1 MSCTSDLQA
10 ARSCPSWWLADVEFR
25 ATLDESFLVLESSL
39 EVEVLV
45 TDLQSQTKIL
55 GTL

>member
-1 MSCTSDLQA
+1 MSCTCHLQV

-25 ATLDESFLVLESSL
+25 ATLDKSFLVLESSL

-45 TDLQSQTKIL
+45 TDLQSQIKIVR
-55 GTL
+55 TL

>member
-1 MSCTSDLQA
+1 MSCTSHLQV
-10 ARSCPSWWLADVEFR
+10 ARSCPSWWLTDVEFR
-25 ATLDESFLVLESSL
+25 ATLDNSFLVLESSL

-45 TDLQSQTKIL
+45 TDLQSQTKTL

>member
-1 MSCTSDLQA
+1 MSCTCHLQV

-45 TDLQSQTKIL
+45 TDLQSQIKIVR
-55 GTL
+55 TL